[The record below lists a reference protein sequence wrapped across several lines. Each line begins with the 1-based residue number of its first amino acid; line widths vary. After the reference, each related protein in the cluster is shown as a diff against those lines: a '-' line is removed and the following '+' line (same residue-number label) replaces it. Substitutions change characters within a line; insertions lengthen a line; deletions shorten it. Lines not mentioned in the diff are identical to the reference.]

1 MKFWKE
7 TLVLLFTLVTASN
20 SFANGEV
27 NILSER
33 QEFLLKPFLQQFEQ
47 NTGTKTNVVYL
58 KKGGLERIKAQPG
71 AIDIVLTVDISN
83 LIAMNNEGLFQRY
96 NSRIVDSNVPSSF
109 RDPDGKWTALTA
121 RARIIYHSRE
131 RVKPSELSTYE
142 ALSDSKW
149 KGRIC
154 IRSGY
159 HKYNVALISSIIANH
174 GSSKTKQ
181 WLSDLKAN
189 LARKPQGNDRAQVK
203 AIYSGLCDIAIGNT
217 YYMGKMLDNP
227 DQRGWANSAGIFF
240 PNQKDRG
247 THMNVSGGAIIKTA
261 RNVNQGV
268 ELLEFLSSDLAQF
281 MYAQVNHEYPVKSGT
296 QLSSI
301 VKSFGSKQEGI
312 KKGVFKKDSM
322 GLSKIGNLRK
332 EVIKILDQVGFD
344 L

>member
-7 TLVLLFTLVTASN
+7 TLVLLFTLVISSN

-83 LIAMNNEGLFQRY
+83 LIAMNNERLFQRY
-96 NSRIVDSNVPSSF
+96 NSRIVDSNVPSPF

-181 WLSDLKAN
+181 WLNGLKTN
-189 LARKPQGNDRAQVK
+189 LVRKPQGNDRAQVK

-261 RNVNQGV
+261 RNVNQAV

-332 EVIKILDQVGFD
+332 EAINILDQVGFD